1 MSINPTKCQARAKE
15 MSLAVYNGAAI
26 QGGEAAA
33 RARLLRKAQSMQGH
47 AEVETGPR
55 DGGVGGE
62 RSW

>member
-1 MSINPTKCQARAKE
+1 

-33 RARLLRKAQSMQGH
+33 RARLLRKAQSMQRH
-47 AEVETGPR
+47 AEVETGPS
-55 DGGVGGE
+55 DGSAGGE